1 LILVLVAV
9 GAFASMHISVG
20 ESAQGIVVAEVQIGE
35 EAWADSTPPAAS
47 PVTQAD
53 KDDVWKSFLSLL
65 NGITNIFFALLTP
78 LLMLAGWL
86 LTPDWVFGEIFGL
99 RPILHNLW
107 ILVSNVVYVIFA
119 FLLVV
124 MAFMNIFAGEKNTWA
139 IKAKL
144 PKLIVGVISV
154 PFTWFFVSA
163 VISISSVLTASA
175 IQLAGDLVP
184 TDAQATFMAPKE
196 CTINFK
202 ATPKWTGTGLGVDS
216 DGSFSSCTKSEPRKL
231 SDFLKSKDAYGIV
244 SYYAYWVFQVQDLK
258 KITGPNLETAK
269 TLLDL
274 WVGVL
279 MALIIFIIFLL
290 IIIALVIAMMMRAFY
305 FWAIA
310 IFSPLLS
317 LRYFFD
323 GKLWFGDDWLSV
335 GSIIGL
341 AMVPVYVAAALSLG
355 LVFISAASSTDLT
368 VKKSDYVTEVS
379 MTPEK
384 QEITVLGTK
393 FTVLGTPVWAN
404 TAADIKT
411 LGGGFIGGLLIKI
424 AALCIL
430 WFAVMS
436 ALKGSK
442 ITQEAAEPISKFGGE
457 IWSLLKKL
465 PQYAPVIPTGH
476 GKASLSSLWNISS
489 RVSGDIQSRQN
500 QVGQDIGSSIS
511 RAMGVAGKETVTAIQ
526 RAGATPPTDVSQAA
540 GVVTNMMKAADAADR
555 AQFISPAKRQEREAM
570 AKVIEN
576 NFAKVISSETDRKK
590 IADGL
595 RSQSDQLIEQALRDL
610 EHNLSGS
617 SLWGSAGID
626 LLTKDGQDKWIKGLK
641 VWADASNW
649 TTIKPVSNTINSI
662 AGTNINLDVKV
673 TDNWN
678 KVAFTNQWDLKKAL
692 ADAQSSMTA
701 PQKTDYKNGRAKD
714 IRDALT
720 AKNIDKATIDALI
733 SELYLI

>member
-1 LILVLVAV
+1 M
-9 GAFASMHISVG
+9 FAGVNISVG
-20 ESAQGIVVAEVQIGE
+20 ESVQGSIVAQVQVGGGEVWANAMTPQQIEAAAKGSWVAQ
-35 EAWADSTPPAAS
+35 S
-47 PVTQAD
+47 D
-53 KDDVWKSFLSLL
+53 KDDIWKSFLSLL

-99 RPILHNLW
+99 RPILHDLW
-107 ILVSNVVYVIFA
+107 VLVSNVVYVIFA

-163 VISISSVLTASA
+163 VVSISSVLTASA

-196 CTINFK
+196 CTINFEGK
-202 ATPKWTGTGLGVDS
+202 KTPGGANLWIGS

-231 SDFLKSKDAYGIV
+231 SEFLKSKDAYGIV
-244 SYYAYWVFQVQDLK
+244 SYYAYGVFQVQDLK
-258 KITGPNLETAK
+258 RITGPNLETAK
-269 TLLDL
+269 TILDL
-274 WVGVL
+274 GVGVL

-323 GKLWFGDDWLSV
+323 GKLGFGDDWLSV

-368 VKKSDYVTEVS
+368 VKKSDYVTEVT

-393 FTVLGTPVWAN
+393 FIVLGTPVWAN
-404 TAADIKT
+404 TATDIKT

-430 WFAVMS
+430 WFAVMA

-457 IWSLLKKL
+457 IGGLLKKL
-465 PQYAPVIPTGH
+465 PQYAPIIPTGH
-476 GKASLSSLWNISS
+476 GKASLNNLSSLSSGISNAVTTQWNAEANETGRRLAESMGFAGDKITTAMQQAAAKFNPNTLNNVQAGESINAITKASGAKTVDEFVRMTATSKNVIANHIGNLNVLDKTKREEIAKLLKTGNAAEVTRAYHQLDDLLGWSVGWQGKDVQNSQISVNEYMAGLQAS
-489 RVSGDIQSRQN
+489 NTASASAVKLVWGNIPNIASTNVELKITVEANGNIEFPNQKQLKDAIISGQN
-500 QVGQDIGSSIS
+500 
-511 RAMGVAGKETVTAIQ
+511 
-526 RAGATPPTDVSQAA
+526 PLPNSQA
-540 GVVTNMMKAADAADR
+540 KEDY
-555 AQFISPAKRQEREAM
+555 
-570 AKVIEN
+570 
-576 NFAKVISSETDRKK
+576 
-590 IADGL
+590 
-595 RSQSDQLIEQALRDL
+595 
-610 EHNLSGS
+610 
-617 SLWGSAGID
+617 
-626 LLTKDGQDKWIKGLK
+626 
-641 VWADASNW
+641 
-649 TTIKPVSNTINSI
+649 
-662 AGTNINLDVKV
+662 
-673 TDNWN
+673 
-678 KVAFTNQWDLKKAL
+678 KKARL
-692 ADAQSSMTA
+692 SEIRTA
-701 PQKTDYKNGRAKD
+701 
-714 IRDALT
+714 LE
-720 AKNIDKATIDALI
+720 AKNIPKANIDKLI
-733 SELYLI
+733 WEL